1 MSGTWLK
8 ALICIVSS
16 SQPPCEAQVLLLP
29 PCWQWYDKYQVMAP
43 DSGSRQPNLKAHACD
58 CIALLLSYIFVGD
71 KDVSGL
77 LLFVRI
83 WIISKYFIARIQLQK
98 RCRVYVH
105 VFDISPS
112 RRAAGSC
119 GSAVWTA
126 QDALPRLCSAPAA
139 SAAGWPE
146 TGESSAVSAARSMRE
161 LQNARQHVHDFRRG
175 VCRAFWRYKLCSDT
189 LISECQSTS
198 TWHSEYW
205 KISAEKQ
212 NSEVCK

>member
-29 PCWQWYDKYQVMAP
+29 PCWQWDDKYQVMAP
-43 DSGSRQPNLKAHACD
+43 DSGSRAQPQGPCTWLRCFVAELHLCRRQRCLRVFALCKNLNNLC
-58 CIALLLSYIFVGD
+58 
-71 KDVSGL
+71 
-77 LLFVRI
+77 
-83 WIISKYFIARIQLQK
+83 KYFIAWIQLQK
-98 RCRVYVH
+98 RCRIYVH

-126 QDALPRLCSAPAA
+126 EDALPGLCSASAA

-146 TGESSAVSAARSMRE
+146 TGEPSAVSAALSMRE
-161 LQNARQHVHDFRRG
+161 FQNARQHIHDFRRG
-175 VCRAFWRYKLCSDT
+175 ICRAFWRYKFCSDA

-205 KISAEKQ
+205 KITAEEQ
-212 NSEVCK
+212 NSAVCK